1 MGVTEGSGDIPPTKA
16 LPLGTNRN
24 QFIQILIIYFVL
36 MFIFLFVM
44 CIHHIHRN
52 YWMFIKVSGLIC
64 KIQYVLYTNFYN
76 DISSSVYSTKL
87 PLLLILTFGKT
98 LKGTHSTQFADLD
111 FQLIIYAPGS
121 PPQING
127 GMHINNTGRGGI
139 N

>member
-98 LKGTHSTQFADLD
+98 LKGTHSTQLFC
-111 FQLIIYAPGS
+111 
-121 PPQING
+121 
-127 GMHINNTGRGGI
+127 
-139 N
+139 